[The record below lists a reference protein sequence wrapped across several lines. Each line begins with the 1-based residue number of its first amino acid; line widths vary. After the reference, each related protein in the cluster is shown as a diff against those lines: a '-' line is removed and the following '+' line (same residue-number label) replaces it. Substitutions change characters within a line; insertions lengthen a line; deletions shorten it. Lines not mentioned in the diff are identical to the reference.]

1 MDNQTAQRI
10 AERIVEELESDEILL
25 YPGDEDVVLADLA
38 AAIAPLVEALEE
50 IRALPRDRED
60 ESRLIAGRA
69 LWEVQ
74 R

>member
-1 MDNQTAQRI
+1 LI
-10 AERIVEELESDEILL
+10 AIHIENNATDGHDPDEIR
-25 YPGDEDVVLADLA
+25 EDFIRDLA

-60 ESRLIAGRA
+60 EARLVAGRA